1 MQADAKEGKPRF
13 TDFGMNFPMNSDV
26 AYHRRLLSAN
36 TGHHKSY
43 KVPRHGAEVFKRFSV
58 QNAPKPMQLKPGAAN
73 ATINTSACGKVG
85 HRRNMSAARSVEGM
99 NKNRSRQRIL

>member
-1 MQADAKEGKPRF
+1 
-13 TDFGMNFPMNSDV
+13 MNSDV

-36 TGHHKSY
+36 AGYHKTY
-43 KVPRHGAEVFKRFSV
+43 KVPRHGSEVFKRFSV
-58 QNAPKPMQLKPGAAN
+58 QFVPEPMKLKPGAAN
-73 ATINTSACGKVG
+73 ATINTSGGSKVG